1 MPCTAAGHAS
11 FIHLAGHRL
20 IIVTKII
27 ITQGMA
33 LTLLVMTVTG
43 PAQAELEYNLV
54 FMMAGLGF
62 NSAQR
67 KKVTQC
73 K

>member
-1 MPCTAAGHAS
+1 
-11 FIHLAGHRL
+11 
-20 IIVTKII
+20 
-27 ITQGMA
+27 MA